1 MTGFALFLLRRLL
14 GIVVLVWV
22 TTLVAFGLFRVGVPS
37 QIADVQIDAQLGP
50 GEPATWQYFH
60 YLLRLLHGDLGQSLT
75 VGLSVDTVL
84 ARAVPPTLSLMI
96 GGVVL
101 WLIIGILAGL
111 ASGLRAGSWIDRLL
125 IGATLT
131 TVVIPTFVLALLLL
145 SVFSYTGFLWLQP
158 GYVPFTQNPGAWL
171 GRMILPWIAIAATQV
186 GVTAKLTRNCVLETL
201 GEDYIRTA
209 HAKGLPKRRV
219 FWLHILRPSIVALLP
234 SVSVGLGTLL
244 SGAAIVDQTFAL
256 GGVGQA
262 LLTAVKYNDLMVI
275 MGTVLATVIL
285 ISVVNLIADVAQALL
300 DPRINLT

>member
-131 TVVIPTFVLALLLL
+131 TVIIPTFVLALLLL

-186 GVTAKLTRNCVLETL
+186 GVTAKLTRNSVLETL